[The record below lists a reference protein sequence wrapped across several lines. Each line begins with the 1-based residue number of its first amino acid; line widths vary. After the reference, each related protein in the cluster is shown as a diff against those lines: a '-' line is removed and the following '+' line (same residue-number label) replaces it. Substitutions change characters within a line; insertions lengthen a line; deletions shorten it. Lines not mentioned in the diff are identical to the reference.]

1 MGSISPYKGTTN
13 SFLYRAFRDLELMHT
28 IVSMQIYKEWT
39 IFQKKINSC
48 SHMSHRFHVHRTA
61 WLEFMP
67 IFTQCQGNLNRC
79 FWKSHITTLSTSK
92 KVIFFLKYENIYPW
106 RLLFYTIAWIWQ
118 TTALVMQTIYTII
131 AIAYTFCTEWIIAF
145 G

>member
-1 MGSISPYKGTTN
+1 
-13 SFLYRAFRDLELMHT
+13 MHT

-48 SHMSHRFHVHRTA
+48 SHMSHRFHVHRTV
-61 WLEFMP
+61 WLYA

-92 KVIFFLKYENIYPW
+92 KVIFFLKHENIYPW

-118 TTALVMQTIYTII
+118 TTAIVMQTIYTII
-131 AIAYTFCTEWIIAF
+131 AIAYTFMHRMDNCFWIVLERLHIHRINNLHQTELLF
-145 G
+145 VVEV